1 MVLLQVWNYSKE
13 ITIIFCT
20 EFVDAGGMMPRNV
33 HQPGVFAANLLIL
46 LVFLSWSRIFFSI
59 SASVRV
65 SRKGDQMSASP
76 WSLNAFSTAGIWFS
90 EKT

>member
-1 MVLLQVWNYSKE
+1 MIVKYE
-13 ITIIFCT
+13 ITIILYTILLFEDT
-20 EFVDAGGMMPRNV
+20 LA
-33 HQPGVFAANLLIL
+33 HHWPGALAASLRIL

-65 SRKGDQMSASP
+65 SRNGDQMSASP
-76 WSLNAFSTAGIWFS
+76 WSRNAFSTAGIWFS